1 MNEKKKNSFPSIDLS
16 TTPIAEHPSAH
27 IYYELILP
35 GSSTQSH
42 GYIHPSVVSAMPW
55 TSDFVVSEPS
65 ERPRRVTLLDSSS
78 GADTAAACNAALLKQ
93 VLAAKE
99 KGCFQALGSKK
110 INEHFR
116 VMGVSY
122 PPKNSPASPPSSSM
136 VHLPRSATALF
147 GIANRGAHMTA
158 YTKDP
163 ETNEIKIWVPRR
175 SAHLRTWP
183 GRLDNSVAGGVAAQ
197 ESPLE
202 CIIHEAE
209 EEASLDRD
217 MVMRQAV
224 ACGAVSYISLSGE
237 GSGGEHELVC
247 PDVLYV
253 YDLLLPASVT
263 LSPQDDEVE
272 AFHLWTIPQVKE
284 ALFAGQFKTNCN
296 MVIIDFFIRHGI
308 ITEDNEPNDY
318 LEILSRLHR
327 KLPVPTSPTRQ
338 GVVS

>member
-1 MNEKKKNSFPSIDLS
+1 
-16 TTPIAEHPSAH
+16 
-27 IYYELILP
+27 
-35 GSSTQSH
+35 
-42 GYIHPSVVSAMPW
+42 MPW

-93 VLAAKE
+93 VFAAKE
-99 KGCFQALGSKK
+99 KACFQALGSKK

-116 VMGVSY
+116 VMGVDY
-122 PPKNSPASPPSSSM
+122 PPKGSPASSSPSSSASSM

-158 YTKDP
+158 YTRDP
-163 ETNEIKIWVPRR
+163 ETDEIKIWVPRR

-183 GRLDNSVAGGVAAQ
+183 GRLDNSVAGGVAAH

-217 MVMRQAV
+217 MVRRQVV

-237 GSGGEHELVC
+237 GSGGEHGLGM
-247 PDVLYV
+247 
-253 YDLLLPASVT
+253 
-263 LSPQDDEVE
+263 
-272 AFHLWTIPQVKE
+272 F
-284 ALFAGQFKTNCN
+284 LFSLFYMA
-296 MVIIDFFIRHGI
+296 IS
-308 ITEDNEPNDY
+308 
-318 LEILSRLHR
+318 SRDRPKMRSCKPHD
-327 KLPVPTSPTRQ
+327 
-338 GVVS
+338 